1 MYLFPRIYLYLYLKF
16 SYLYSYKS
24 SFLPNTFKE
33 SLQIEEQNLRKKK
46 ISLQWGKLLFS
57 MAQVTQN
64 DFTFTILDEV
74 ESKYPELVKLILWS
88 ESIDN
93 NEKQYW
99 FDIIPSMTDEQIDRL
114 FNILET
120 ERRQLEELNIKYQE
134 EIKTLNEK
142 HLIQWQSL
150 QSQKA
155 KQKIQEAEQNDTS
168 NAWADDVLDMLNQL

>member
-1 MYLFPRIYLYLYLKF
+1 
-16 SYLYSYKS
+16 
-24 SFLPNTFKE
+24 
-33 SLQIEEQNLRKKK
+33 
-46 ISLQWGKLLFS
+46 
-57 MAQVTQN
+57 MAQVVHN
-64 DFTFTILDEV
+64 NFTFTILDEIQG
-74 ESKYPELVKLILWS
+74 KYPELVELILGS

-99 FDIIPSMTDEQIDRL
+99 FDIIPSMTNEQIDRL
-114 FNILET
+114 FNILMT

-155 KQKIQEAEQNDTS
+155 KEKVQAAEQQDTS
-168 NAWADDVLDMLNQL
+168 KKDAADALDQLSQL